1 MMPAAYFAPRI
12 MSSTPEV
19 KQSVK
24 TSAFEAEL
32 NNNKMERLNGEIR
45 DREKTVRD
53 SRSPIDDYPI

>member
-1 MMPAAYFAPRI
+1 
-12 MSSTPEV
+12 V

-24 TSAFEAEL
+24 TSPFEAEL